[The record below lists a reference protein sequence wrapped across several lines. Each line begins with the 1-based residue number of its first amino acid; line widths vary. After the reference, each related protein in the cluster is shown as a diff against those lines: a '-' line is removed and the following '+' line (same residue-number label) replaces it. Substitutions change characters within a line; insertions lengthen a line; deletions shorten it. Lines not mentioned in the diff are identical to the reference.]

1 MFNFIEYGDLKN
13 LEHLQH
19 SSNLKDI
26 PVRKKK
32 SGMAMALLGLLQERP
47 FNLSIWIKTPFFSPN
62 LLISNLFA

>member
-19 SSNLKDI
+19 SSNLKDM
-26 PVRKKK
+26 PVRKK
-32 SGMAMALLGLLQERP
+32 SGMAAALLGLLQERP

-62 LLISNLFA
+62 LLISSLFA